1 MEGMSMR
8 TILGVLVSALLIA
21 GCAGTTGSAAPSASA
36 PVPSTPASVSP
47 SASAS
52 ASAATVASPSPSG
65 AFGGVVHFTGDG
77 ATTTTVDGVADG
89 PSVTGTAVTDSSE
102 GTHTVK
108 VGCAAQNGDFWAVA
122 GKTDKTTV
130 HGEKP
135 GDWSAV
141 IVKNGSPQM
150 IVDLALRRPLERAR
164 LRCLAREDR
173 FRRHRARE
181 FHPRG
186 VRDAGRPGHSR
197 ILSAS

>member
-8 TILGVLVSALLIA
+8 TILSVLVSALLVV
-21 GCAGTTGSAAPSASA
+21 GCAGATGSPAPAASVPAASI
-36 PVPSTPASVSP
+36 PASVSPP

-52 ASAATVASPSPSG
+52 ASAETVATPSPSG

-89 PSVTGTAVTDSSE
+89 TSVTGTAVTDSSE

-122 GKTDKTTV
+122 GKTDKTTI
-130 HGEKP
+130 HDEKP

-150 IVDLALRRPLERAR
+150 IAIWLSDDPSTAPDCAAWLAKIDFAGIGLENFTPVESGTLVPPPA
-164 LRCLAREDR
+164 
-173 FRRHRARE
+173 
-181 FHPRG
+181 P
-186 VRDAGRPGHSR
+186 
-197 ILSAS
+197 

>member
-8 TILGVLVSALLIA
+8 TILGVLVSTLLVA
-21 GCAGTTGSAAPSASA
+21 GCAGTTGSAAPSDSGPA
-36 PVPSTPASVSP
+36 PSTPASVSP

-52 ASAATVASPSPSG
+52 ASAATDASPSPSG
-65 AFGGVVHFTGDG
+65 PFGGVVHFTGDG

-89 PSVTGTAVTDSSE
+89 TSVTGTAVTDSSE

-108 VGCAAQNGDFWAVA
+108 VGCAAKNGDFWAVA
-122 GKTDKTTV
+122 GKTDKTTI

-150 IVDLALRRPLERAR
+150 IAIWLSDDPSSAPDCAAWLAKIDFSGIGLENFTPVESGTLVPPPA
-164 LRCLAREDR
+164 
-173 FRRHRARE
+173 
-181 FHPRG
+181 P
-186 VRDAGRPGHSR
+186 
-197 ILSAS
+197 